1 MSGKGPNS
9 KLNQSYIKYSLVKSN
24 ARKKCEVKRQLIANL
39 NEFFSHGKKK
49 VVRRVWFAGFGSWSL
64 SWSVW
69 LWWCKCLYLNTISL
83 MYDVICISV
92 YIWTLSFTVFTILL
106 YIWYTSHLR
115 LGLHKNYGLYFSP
128 L

>member
-49 VVRRVWFAGFGSWSL
+49 VVRRVGSRGL
-64 SWSVW
+64 VRG
-69 LWWCKCLYLNTISL
+69 LYLGQSD
-83 MYDVICISV
+83 YDDVSV
-92 YIWTLSFTVFTILL
+92 YI
-106 YIWYTSHLR
+106 
-115 LGLHKNYGLYFSP
+115 
-128 L
+128 